1 MFRFEKIV
9 LFLARSFNWVASAA
23 IAAMMFLTTADVGL
37 RLLRRPIP
45 GTYEIVGFLGALAIS
60 FSLAYTSVEKGHI
73 AVDLLIERFSG
84 RVQAGVQACNDF
96 FSSALFAMIAWQSTV
111 YASHLSQSG
120 EVSLTLQLPLYPFVY
135 GIAVGCAL
143 LCLYLV
149 STLIRSVKRMLHA

>member
-1 MFRFEKIV
+1 MLRFEKFL
-9 LFLARSFNWVASAA
+9 LFLAHGFNWVASAA
-23 IAAMMFLTTADVGL
+23 IAAMMCLTTADVVL

-73 AVDLLIERFSG
+73 AVDLLVEKFSR

-96 FSSALFAMIAWQSTV
+96 CGTFLFAMIAWQSAV
-111 YASHLSQSG
+111 YASNLKQSG

-135 GIAVGCAL
+135 GIAVGCSL

-149 STLIRSVKRMLHA
+149 STLVRSLKRMLPA